1 MKFNTIHSLGSRC
14 QNSEILKHYNFREF
28 SGFFDFMNTSKI
40 ETINHIIADDFKELL
55 KTENIVTVECDV
67 LTIDPETG
75 VHLPKSLR
83 TANRFYDAK
92 LSMDDALF
100 PHHNLNNEK
109 DMKHFIKCKQRF
121 KKLKNFN
128 VLFNY
133 TFNTWEN
140 NPTTEQLESMVE
152 SLKTIHGF
160 KNFKVCFIGVVK
172 SSNNGSSLVYSSEYY
187 DVWSLSI
194 LPYSF
199 TGGLFLNN
207 NDNQNYID
215 IIKTYDVEEI
225 RVTKEEIDAIPDI
238 SDEVKYNS
246 WPIGRVPKHM
256 QRPELDQIKE
266 LGYNWVDPRDVI
278 DIFER
283 KVATFAGCKYAV
295 TVDCCSHGLFLSMK
309 YLQSIGEL
317 EKEATITIP
326 NMTYISVPMQIVQ
339 AGNKVSFEDLEWF
352 GLYQLKGTRVWDG
365 AVRWTK
371 DMYVGNDALQVVSFQ
386 LKKRVPIGKGGIIL
400 TDSLEAYKWLK
411 LASYDGRDLNTPYT
425 DKNHIKMIGY
435 HMYMTPEDA
444 ARGII
449 LMDSVPDVNED
460 TGNHT
465 TYVDVSKVFSR
476 LDLLK

>member
-28 SGFFDFMNTSKI
+28 SGFFDFMNTAKI

-55 KTENIVTVECDV
+55 KTENNVTVECNT
-67 LTIDPETG
+67 LTIEPETG
-75 VHLPKSLR
+75 IHLPKSLR
-83 TANRFYDAK
+83 TANIFYDTK
-92 LSMDDALF
+92 LSVDDALF
-100 PHHNLNNEK
+100 PHHNLNDEK
-109 DMKHFIKCKQRF
+109 DMRHFIKCKQRF

-140 NPTTEQLESMVE
+140 NPTTEQLESIVE

-160 KNFKVCFIGVVK
+160 KNFKVCFIGIVK
-172 SSNNGSSLVYSSEYY
+172 SSDIGSSLVYSSEYY

-194 LPYSF
+194 LPHSF
-199 TGGLFLNN
+199 TGGLFLNSD
-207 NDNQNYID
+207 DNQNYIN
-215 IIKTYDVEEI
+215 IIKTYDIEDV
-225 RVTKEEIDAIPDI
+225 RVTKEEIDTIPDI
-238 SDEVKYNS
+238 SDDVKYNS

-278 DIFER
+278 DMFER
-283 KVATFAGCKYAV
+283 KVAAFAGSKYAV

-317 EKEATITIP
+317 EKDTTVTIP
-326 NMTYISVPMQIVQ
+326 KMTYISAPMQIIQ
-339 AGNKVSFEDLEWF
+339 AGNKVEFEDLEWS
-352 GLYQLKGTRVWDG
+352 GLYQLKGSRVWDS

-400 TDSLEAYKWLK
+400 TDNLEAYKWLK
-411 LASYDGRDLNTPYT
+411 LASYDGRDLNTHYT
-425 DKNHIKMIGY
+425 DENHIKMIGY

-476 LDLLK
+476 L